1 MRYFLKCAKSGTF
14 RAVHVRN
21 IHPMSPLLTGALS
34 GKYMQT
40 AFRSEKKKN
49 LRSPKG
55 CMFYISLR
63 LSDASCFNFTSSPKV
78 KQKMTM
84 MFSSL

>member
-40 AFRSEKKKN
+40 AFRSEKKKK
-49 LRSPKG
+49 LMKS
-55 CMFYISLR
+55 
-63 LSDASCFNFTSSPKV
+63 
-78 KQKMTM
+78 
-84 MFSSL
+84 